1 MWLDGQATLHIVDTR
16 THFSSAAILKRQTVE
31 GVWYAF
37 LDAWATLYLG
47 YPDTFKL
54 DQGSVLTS
62 PRWKELSYMAGTRL
76 QLSGIESHNLIGSG
90 ERYRAPL
97 RRIYTEIR
105 MDYPELDSNLV
116 LRLSIEAMNDT
127 MGPEGLVP
135 SLLVFGVLP
144 RFPATQTSL
153 PNQKDRMEALS
164 AARSEMETITSELR
178 LAEAMHR
185 NVPPA
190 AHWN

>member
-1 MWLDGQATLHIVDTR
+1 
-16 THFSSAAILKRQTVE
+16 
-31 GVWYAF
+31 
-37 LDAWATLYLG
+37 
-47 YPDTFKL
+47 
-54 DQGSVLTS
+54 
-62 PRWKELSYMAGTRL
+62 
-76 QLSGIESHNLIGSG
+76 
-90 ERYRAPL
+90 
-97 RRIYTEIR
+97 
-105 MDYPELDSNLV
+105 MDYPELDSNIV
-116 LRLSIEAMNDT
+116 LRLCINAMNDT

-164 AARSEMETITSELR
+164 TARSEMETITSESR

-190 AHWN
+190 ASGIENCSAGARLS